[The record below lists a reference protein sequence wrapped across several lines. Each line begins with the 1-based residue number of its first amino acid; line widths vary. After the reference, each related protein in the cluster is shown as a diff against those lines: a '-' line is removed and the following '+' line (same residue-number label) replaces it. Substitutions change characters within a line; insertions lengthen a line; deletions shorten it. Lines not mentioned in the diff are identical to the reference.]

1 MNSPPSVR
9 LLARLRVVLTEQTN
23 IVLTERARCV
33 RQWVARDETGAWKWY
48 VVDRSLGGGCR
59 TTAIGSPWPMGV
71 LLKAKRWTVVRLPY
85 DVIEI
90 DIEKEET

>member
-9 LLARLRVVLTEQTN
+9 LLGQHHTEPGEQTD

-90 DIEKEET
+90 GIEKEET